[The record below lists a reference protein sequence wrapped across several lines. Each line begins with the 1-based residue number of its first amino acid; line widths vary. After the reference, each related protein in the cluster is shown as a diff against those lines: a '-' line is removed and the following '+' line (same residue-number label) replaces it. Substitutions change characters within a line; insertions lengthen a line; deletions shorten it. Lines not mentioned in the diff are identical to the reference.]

1 MTATM
6 SRCSVL
12 ARQCDPEYR
21 QAGSYRT
28 ARPQSDGTNLALIAK
43 PLAVFESWH
52 SGTHGVLHGVHFEER
67 RRVDC
72 HVSCR
77 GCKAPQLRQ
86 LHTGLPHPVQ
96 LYSMTS
102 PSRASQDRSPAEQR
116 WGPSPPLPRRPP
128 RRPTLYA
135 QKCPHAAQRRVHR
148 VQKTQEKADTFRG
161 PRSSCEHAAF
171 CPRPASRTL
180 LCAVRALEAHVPRLC
195 PVAVALRQWLH
206 LLRIKPQV
214 LDCRRPTHPVLPRCR
229 TTPTQGR
236 TRF

>member
-1 MTATM
+1 M
-6 SRCSVL
+6 SRATGAKLVFRRLDTKHRALNVDS
-12 ARQCDPEYR
+12 PH
-21 QAGSYRT
+21 S
-28 ARPQSDGTNLALIAK
+28 PGTSLRR
-43 PLAVFESWH
+43 
-52 SGTHGVLHGVHFEER
+52 LH
-67 RRVDC
+67 
-72 HVSCR
+72 
-77 GCKAPQLRQ
+77 A
-86 LHTGLPHPVQ
+86 GLPHPVQ

-195 PVAVALRQWLH
+195 PVAFEFALRQWLAS
-206 LLRIKPQV
+206 LSLKI
-214 LDCRRPTHPVLPRCR
+214 LDADVRPTQSFLAAVPHRPRV
-229 TTPTQGR
+229 GR
-236 TRF
+236 DSEVMK